1 MYKQS
6 ASRKEVSAG
15 WAGLAVVAAL
25 LIGAGYFYIQSMQ
38 HEGLSTLVDWVY
50 MAGLLV
56 AAALIGLVSLLFVI
70 RKKIV
75 ASSATREAIQQ
86 LDCRNHP
93 HCHCVHWD
101 ILYATLYRLTTYHA
115 NVVNITI

>member
-6 ASRKEVSAG
+6 APRKEISAG
-15 WAGLAVVAAL
+15 WAGLVVVAAL

-56 AAALIGLVSLLFVI
+56 AATLIGLMSLPFVLRKKTLPAQPENQHSSLIAAIIAIVTVFIGIFFTLLFI
-70 RKKIV
+70 G
-75 ASSATREAIQQ
+75 
-86 LDCRNHP
+86 
-93 HCHCVHWD
+93 
-101 ILYATLYRLTTYHA
+101 
-115 NVVNITI
+115 